1 LWIIYKT
8 GGFKMCAR
16 PKVTFN
22 NVSKQYTLQQKKLD
36 KILDLFGVKS
46 NSKSFYALKDISFT
60 VDEGETI
67 GVIGINGSGK
77 STLSNILAQ
86 VVPPTTGEIEVNGET
101 SLIAIAVGLNNN
113 LTGLENIEL
122 KCLMQGIKKEEIKRI
137 TPLVIDFADLGDFIN
152 QPVKTYSSGMKSR
165 LGFAIS
171 AHTDPDIMVIDE
183 ALSVGDQTFYEK
195 CLKKMNEFKSQGKTI
210 FYISHS
216 VSQIRSFCDK
226 TMWIHYGELIEFG
239 PTKEVLKNYSDFI
252 KFFNSLSEEEKV
264 TYKKEKMAVRQKD
277 YVVKPIST
285 RRSSKVNKE
294 KGSRKSTELVLLVM
308 FFFISTML
316 MFFDNGVAKGIQFI
330 KQIDM
335 SKDES
340 QSKSEKIPKVAEPE
354 ELEAIN
360 KVGYIMT
367 EKESVFQS
375 KSLENELLTVSF
387 SDQVHVNNKIG
398 DVLEISVND
407 QLGYVKQENVYIPQS
422 PVEKTDFTIAEYLD
436 AMPASFV
443 RSYQYYLAF
452 INSEQQEIESK
463 IRGKTGEELDEHG
476 NKQLVFGSVRYK
488 LKSDLLSEG
497 IIVNDFD
504 PQKVNMDELI
514 NDAAIISKDN
524 KIFSIFSNNYEYI
537 FNLNNQSVTI
547 TAGE

>member
-1 LWIIYKT
+1 
-8 GGFKMCAR
+8 MCAR
-16 PKVTFN
+16 PKVTFH
-22 NVSKQYTLQQKKLD
+22 NVSKRYTLQQKKLD
-36 KILDLFGVKS
+36 KILDLLGIKS
-46 NSKSFYALKDISFT
+46 KSKSFYALKDISFT

-137 TPLVIDFADLGDFIN
+137 TPLIIDFADLGDFIN
-152 QPVKTYSSGMKSR
+152 QPVKTFSSGMKSR

-226 TMWIHYGELIEFG
+226 TMWIHYGELLEFG

-252 KFFNSLSEEEKV
+252 KFFNALSEEEKV
-264 TYKKEKMAVRQKD
+264 KYKKEKMAVRQKE

-285 RRSSKVNKE
+285 SRSKKVKKE
-294 KGSRKSTELVLLVM
+294 KTNRKSMELILLVM

-340 QSKSEKIPKVAEPE
+340 QVKVEKTSKEAVSDKV
-354 ELEAIN
+354 EAIN
-360 KVGYIMT
+360 KVGYVLT

-375 KSLENELLTVSF
+375 KELKDEMVTVGF
-387 SDQVHVNNKIG
+387 SDQVRVNNKIG
-398 DVLEISVND
+398 DVLEVSVND
-407 QLGYVKQENVYIPQS
+407 QLGYVKEENIYIPQA
-422 PVEKTDFTIAEYLD
+422 PFEKIDFNLAGYLD
-436 AMPASFV
+436 ALPASFV
-443 RSYQYYLAF
+443 GSYQYYLAF

-463 IRGKTGEELDEHG
+463 IRGKTGEELDEQG
-476 NKQLVFGSVRYK
+476 NKHLVFGSIRYK
-488 LKSDLLSEG
+488 LKSDHLSEG
-497 IIVNDFD
+497 IIVNEFD

-514 NDAAIISKDN
+514 KNAAIISKDN
-524 KIFSIFSNNYEYI
+524 KIFSIFSNDYEYI

-547 TAGE
+547 IAGE